1 MSDEKGSLEELQ
13 QKAKFLRKE
22 KQRII
27 KAKREQEAITRLR
40 AEIEDLQS
48 PKTESRTQ
56 EELLSLGKKSLKNG
70 IGALVKAG
78 KDLLESSSNPVK
90 TPIEKDLEQAQI
102 SGLWPNEEALT
113 SQDIVKTK
121 SANLE
126 QKWEEEKLRLKEEKN
141 VKAQEA
147 SIAAQKTERHVDEGC
162 LAVLGALAWF
172 IPILWPIAI
181 FQLFKTYPTT
191 CFTLLGVFVFL
202 IVIVSASLP

>member
-1 MSDEKGSLEELQ
+1 MSGENYSLEELQ
-13 QKAKFLRKE
+13 KKAEFLRKE

-27 KAKREQEAITRLR
+27 KAKREQEAIKRLR

-48 PKTESRTQ
+48 PKSESRTQ
-56 EELLSLGKKSLKNG
+56 EELLRLGRKNLKDG
-70 IGALVKAG
+70 IGALTKVG
-78 KDLLESSSNPVK
+78 KILLDSASNPEK

-113 SQDIVKTK
+113 SQGTVKTN
-121 SANLE
+121 SSNLD
-126 QKWEEEKLRLKEEKN
+126 QKWEEEKLRLKEEKI
-141 VKAQEA
+141 VKAQETA
-147 SIAAQKTERHVDEGC
+147 KAVQKAEKHVNEGC

-172 IPILWPIAI
+172 VPILWPIAI